1 MDTVFILGLRATSVI
16 GCYDW
21 ERDIRQTLVIDLK
34 LKADFARAAET
45 DALTDALDYA
55 AISKRVIAVC
65 DESRFQLL
73 EALAEHLATLKG
85 ASLSVDAPAEDAGP
99 SQAEL
104 TPSLSV
110 DFCVPAQTDSAVP
123 ARTVTS
129 RAASPSV
136 DPSEVG
142 SGQAAPWHGG
152 FAQSSPQ
159 PLSEEQAVPQA
170 LSVVLSAETRTESG
184 VPAQTV
190 PARTEFPS
198 VDPS

>member
-73 EALAEHLATLKG
+73 EALAEHLATLLLTEF
-85 ASLSVDAPAEDAGP
+85 SIAGL
-99 SQAEL
+99 QM
-104 TPSLSV
+104 
-110 DFCVPAQTDSAVP
+110 
-123 ARTVTS
+123 TVTKPGAVE
-129 RAASPSV
+129 AADSV
-136 DPSEVG
+136 G
-142 SGQAAPWHGG
+142 
-152 FAQSSPQ
+152 
-159 PLSEEQAVPQA
+159 
-170 LSVVLSAETRTESG
+170 VVIER
-184 VPAQTV
+184 P
-190 PARTEFPS
+190 
-198 VDPS
+198 